1 VFKKILLSSVSTL
14 ILSLLHPTAGSAS
27 TKTHARLRYARSAS
41 DGARN
46 SGQGEATYGLS
57 FVPVARGERSPRAK
71 RTAAPSGSP

>member
-41 DGARN
+41 DSN
-46 SGQGEATYGLS
+46 
-57 FVPVARGERSPRAK
+57 
-71 RTAAPSGSP
+71 